1 MKKTQDMNKK
11 SQNSAA
17 YKRTPSAAVF
27 SSRRPYAT
35 INDRQR
41 KDLVNSGT
49 EFQYFRTL
57 RNTEALDTIQM

>member
-35 INDRQR
+35 INNRQR

-49 EFQYFRTL
+49 KFQYFRTL
-57 RNTEALDTIQM
+57 RKQRY